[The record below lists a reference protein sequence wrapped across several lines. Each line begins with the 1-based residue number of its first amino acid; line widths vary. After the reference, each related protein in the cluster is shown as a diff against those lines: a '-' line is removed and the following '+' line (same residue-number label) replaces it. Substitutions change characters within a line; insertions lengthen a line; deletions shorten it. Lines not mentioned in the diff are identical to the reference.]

1 MSPGRRR
8 VLLSVWAFLVFA
20 LAVRALAR
28 GLLPADASGAVELR
42 PVLVDVNRAS
52 VGDLMSLPSIGAVR
66 AEAIVLERIR
76 RGPFRSLDD
85 IDRVDGLGPGACES
99 LRDLVTFGG
108 LGEASGRPRD

>member
-8 VLLSVWAFLVFA
+8 VLLGVWAFLVFA

-28 GLLPADASGAVELR
+28 GLLPTDVSGRVELR
-42 PVLVDVNRAS
+42 PVLVDVNHAS
-52 VGDLMSLPSIGAVR
+52 VGELMSLPSIGAVR

-85 IDRVDGLGPGACES
+85 IDRVDGLGPGACAS
-99 LRDLVTFGG
+99 LRELVTFGIP
-108 LGEASGRPRD
+108 GETRDRPRD